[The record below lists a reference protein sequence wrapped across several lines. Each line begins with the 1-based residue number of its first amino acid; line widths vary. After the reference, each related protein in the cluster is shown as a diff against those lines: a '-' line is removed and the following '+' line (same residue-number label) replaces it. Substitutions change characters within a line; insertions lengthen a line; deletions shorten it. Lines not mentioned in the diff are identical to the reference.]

1 MTPIHISIT
10 ANDSDNP
17 ELIVSDGC
25 DHQQFTVFSGVPKET
40 GLPPNVVIA
49 VKKAGPTVLCTK
61 CAEGLALGI
70 LAAISG
76 AEHMYGLAMVLR
88 ENGATEEVIAQMSH
102 DTLANTE
109 IIRESQRGSEV
120 MSDIVSKIVGQVIA
134 NAVEER
140 PRSKRRRPPF
150 A

>member
-1 MTPIHISIT
+1 
-10 ANDSDNP
+10 
-17 ELIVSDGC
+17 
-25 DHQQFTVFSGVPKET
+25 
-40 GLPPNVVIA
+40 
-49 VKKAGPTVLCTK
+49 
-61 CAEGLALGI
+61 
-70 LAAISG
+70 
-76 AEHMYGLAMVLR
+76 
-88 ENGATEEVIAQMSH
+88 MSH